1 MLCLYLRIFIAK
13 YFQFLCYG
21 CLGVVAI
28 WAVGST
34 FATIFQ
40 CWPVAAFWDKSVN
53 ARCTDSDAF
62 WYAYGITNIITD
74 AVIFA
79 LPVREIT
86 KLHLPRREK
95 IGLLFVF
102 ALGAL

>member
-1 MLCLYLRIFIAK
+1 MLCLYLRIFITR
-13 YFQFLCYG
+13 YFKWLCYIS
-21 CLGVVAI
+21 LGLVII

-40 CWPVAAFWDKSVN
+40 CVPVAAFWDKSVK
-53 ARCTDSDAF
+53 AHCTDSDAF

-74 AVIFA
+74 AIIFT
-79 LPVREIT
+79 LPVREVT

-95 IGLLFVF
+95 IGLIFVF